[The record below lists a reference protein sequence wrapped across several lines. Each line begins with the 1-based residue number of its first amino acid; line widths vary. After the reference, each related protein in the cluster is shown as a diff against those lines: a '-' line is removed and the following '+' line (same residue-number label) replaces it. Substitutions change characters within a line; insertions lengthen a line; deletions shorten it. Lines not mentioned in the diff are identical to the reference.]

1 MDVVAGKGGNFFV
14 VTGRVNNVILSM
26 LSEISYDEFV
36 RYNAYSTMKKISRQS
51 CAEYAAQNG
60 LRERVLENFSRLEEV
75 IDYHA
80 TQDLMYFIES
90 EDSRDR
96 SDSFD
101 NDIVVDPAN
110 YSNGFLH
117 AAPREVSGLIT
128 DSFQIPEE
136 QVPRILKS
144 VGISI
149 KRETLSH
156 FVKWSSVTYKVDI
169 VPARKQSYCSRFDN
183 KSITVVE
190 NCYVFEP
197 DDWKNIKKIEDMSL
211 NAWPSHKMELYD
223 GWILRFSYFYT
234 HRTNSVEQFGNSTL
248 TWREKIPYC
257 ESVYK
262 RLGTPAVFKI
272 SPLVSPD
279 FDYVLEN
286 RGYAIQHTTNVMAMS
301 MNAAHLDT
309 PYPDV
314 TFYNNIPSEWIE
326 SLFNL
331 KNTIN
336 PIHRKVVPSMYQ
348 AILKETIC
356 ACIRIDGQIIATGLG
371 ILDRDYIGI
380 YAIHVKE
387 EYRKHGYA
395 RQICTGLLKEG
406 MKKGAQ
412 NAYLQVVEGNDN
424 ARALYRSLGFQQL
437 YTYWFRVQPDE
448 NGNFP
453 PEK

>member
-1 MDVVAGKGGNFFV
+1 M
-14 VTGRVNNVILSM
+14 
-26 LSEISYDEFV
+26 
-36 RYNAYSTMKKISRQS
+36 
-51 CAEYAAQNG
+51 
-60 LRERVLENFSRLEEV
+60 ERSLPYIME
-75 IDYHA
+75 
-80 TQDLMYFIES
+80 T
-90 EDSRDR
+90 
-96 SDSFD
+96 
-101 NDIVVDPAN
+101 
-110 YSNGFLH
+110 
-117 AAPREVSGLIT
+117 T
-128 DSFQIPEE
+128 
-136 QVPRILKS
+136 
-144 VGISI
+144 I
-149 KRETLSH
+149 K
-156 FVKWSSVTYKVDI
+156 
-169 VPARKQSYCSRFDN
+169 Q
-183 KSITVVE
+183 
-190 NCYVFEP
+190 
-197 DDWKNIKKIEDMSL
+197 IEDMSL

-314 TFYNNIPSEWIE
+314 TFYNNIPSKWIE